1 MELIE
6 LGSIL
11 HMEKGKKP
19 LDQQKSEMD
28 GYLPYVDIKAFEKGI
43 IDNYA
48 SVEKSLL
55 CEDGDLLIVCDGS
68 RSGLTGR
75 AIKGVVGSTL
85 SKIYADGVDTEYLRY
100 FIQSKYIMLNTKK
113 KGTGTPHLNAEI
125 LKKSKLIVP
134 TLKEQQHIV
143 SKIEELFSFLDK
155 AEETLNKI
163 KGQIVIYRHSVLKDA
178 FGKFKEKKKIRDM
191 SIVVTSGSRGWAQY
205 YADEGAR
212 FIRITDLT
220 RDGIALKNDSIKYVK
235 LPDCAEGKRSRL
247 KPNDV
252 LVSITADLGSIA
264 LIPENIPEA
273 YINQHIAMIRFINPV
288 QGKFMSWYLKSDYGQ
303 KDLLK
308 NKRGGGKLGLGLDD
322 IRDTFVPIVENEKA
336 IETVKEI
343 DARLSACENIEKTID
358 TIKKQIEAMRHSILK
373 DAFEGRFI

>member
-212 FIRITDLT
+212 FIRI
-220 RDGIALKNDSIKYVK
+220 KYVK